1 MPFLKFFIL
10 ELESCREGFSS
21 DAADSKM
28 KNDPKFFFYID
39 KLEIRFWKKV
49 RSARVL
55 DKGENRDRAGLGLS
69 SKAQAYMS

>member
-1 MPFLKFFIL
+1 MYPIDNLTNGPLRRTNILLGVNIKLFSLMPFLKFFIL

-39 KLEIRFWKKV
+39 KLEIRF
-49 RSARVL
+49 
-55 DKGENRDRAGLGLS
+55 
-69 SKAQAYMS
+69 